1 METSSIPAAIFIPNL
16 LVVYTIHDPYPRS
29 LPPPPQHGD
38 LDRNVEIFKQGL
50 KTPTYQCHTSKS
62 HFFTNMVAKH
72 KKVQKGLP
80 LLGLK
85 LGSLWWVFG
94 SLLMQ
99 HSIAE

>member
-1 METSSIPAAIFIPNL
+1 MTPTLAPS
-16 LVVYTIHDPYPRS
+16 PR
-29 LPPPPQHGD
+29 PPPPQQGD

-85 LGSLWWVFG
+85 LGSWWWVFG